1 MHKQGGKVM
10 VFIENLTSE
19 LSELFPG
26 LIITSI
32 FIFIPAIIILTG
44 MFLSNKIT
52 NSKKIS
58 LAVKIT
64 TVILA
69 LVPPIY
75 LIISGFLSDDG
86 LVALFFIPII
96 IVITL
101 ISIVP
106 VLLPILFAV
115 MIKKQN
121 KSSVGVPSIRKL
133 PQGGSCSKT

>member
-1 MHKQGGKVM
+1 M

>member
-1 MHKQGGKVM
+1 M

-32 FIFIPAIIILTG
+32 FIFIPAIIILIG
-44 MFLSNKIT
+44 MFLSSKIT

-121 KSSVGVPSIRKL
+121 KSSVPLIVCFLFFEVLSLIVNY
-133 PQGGSCSKT
+133 CWIM